1 MLIYINKMD
10 KDAFY
15 ESELHS
21 ILDKLNG
28 TILDNN
34 KIKEKY
40 NLDNIDFYIITEDAH
55 IFIKYKWED
64 KDIYRKIL
72 ENFIEDCNKISDKN
86 LKLIIN
92 NFNIDYSSKDL
103 QIICEKSFYQTL
115 KKVDDL
121 IYNYKRNIYFSNIQY
136 PVLNYIK

>member
-1 MLIYINKMD
+1 MD
-10 KDAFY
+10 NDSFF
-15 ESELHS
+15 ESELYS
-21 ILDKLNG
+21 ILNRLNG
-28 TILDNN
+28 TILDYN

-55 IFIKYKWED
+55 IFIKYKWYD
-64 KDIYRKIL
+64 KDISRKVL
-72 ENFIEDCNKISDKN
+72 EKYLEDCNKINDKS
-86 LKLIIN
+86 LKLVIN

-103 QIICEKSFYQTL
+103 QIISEKSFYQTL

-121 IYNYKRNIYFSNIQY
+121 IYNYKRNIFFSNIQY